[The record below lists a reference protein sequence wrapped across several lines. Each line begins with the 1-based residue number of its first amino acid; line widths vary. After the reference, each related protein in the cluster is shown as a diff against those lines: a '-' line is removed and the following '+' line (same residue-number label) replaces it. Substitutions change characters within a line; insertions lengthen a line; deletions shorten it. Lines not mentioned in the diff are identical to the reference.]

1 MSGAISS
8 ITDTF
13 SSAVKSA
20 AGILGSTAEA
30 VSDVIGDIDVKDA
43 AATFIQTG
51 NPYLAAIAATDLDED
66 LSLIDGMSLGTT
78 PNEDGGYSPQT
89 SYEFDE
95 TGNEDTFS
103 VSFMPGEQGGVPD
116 DVTIGGVPK
125 GIYDAFGNIATNIVN
140 ELSTKAENDNA
151 QAQIYGDSSRQLV
164 NSFSGILADVAS
176 GKYSK
181 SPASEYNTRSVLD
194 AYSNQNMGSSL
205 SAGLLADYNA
215 AKQKVATMVETPS
228 SQFGQLAMQDN
239 PFYNFMQQRNI
250 GKAPEA
256 ANVIFQNYV
265 SNMPQNEV
273 PQQNI
278 FEPYLQEK
286 GIV

>member
-20 AGILGSTAEA
+20 ANTLGVAANILDDA
-30 VSDVIGDIDVKDA
+30 IDEIDLKDA
-43 AATFIQTG
+43 AATYIQTG
-51 NPYLAAIAATDLDED
+51 NPYLAAFAATDLDED
-66 LSLIDGMSLGTT
+66 LSFVEGQSLGIT
-78 PNEDGGYSPQT
+78 PSEDSSQPQT

-95 TGNEDTFS
+95 SGDQDTFS

-125 GIYDAFGNIATNIVN
+125 GIYDAFGNIATNIIQDLKSRSD
-140 ELSTKAENDNA
+140 EDNA

-194 AYSNQNMGSSL
+194 AYSNQNMESSL
-205 SAGLLADYNA
+205 SAGLLSDYNA
-215 AKQKVATMVETPS
+215 AKQKVATMIETPS

-265 SNMPQNEV
+265 SNMPQNNV

>member
-20 AGILGSTAEA
+20 ANTLGVAANILDDA
-30 VSDVIGDIDVKDA
+30 IDEIDLKDA
-43 AATFIQTG
+43 AATYIQTG
-51 NPYLAAIAATDLDED
+51 NPYLAAFAATDLDED
-66 LSLIDGMSLGTT
+66 LSFVEGQSLGIT
-78 PNEDGGYSPQT
+78 PSEDSSQPQT

-95 TGNEDTFS
+95 SGDQDTFS

-125 GIYDAFGNIATNIVN
+125 GIYDAFGNIATNIIQD
-140 ELSTKAENDNA
+140 LKSKSDADNS

-194 AYSNQNMGSSL
+194 AYSNQNMDSSL

-265 SNMPQNEV
+265 SNMPQNEIS
-273 PQQNI
+273 QNI

>member
-1 MSGAISS
+1 MSSAISS
-8 ITDTF
+8 VTDAF

-30 VSDVIGDIDVKDA
+30 VSDVIGDIDVEDA

-51 NPYLAAIAATDLDED
+51 NPYLAAFAATDLDEE
-66 LSLIDGMSLGTT
+66 LSLVDGMSLGTT
-78 PNEDGGYSPQT
+78 PGEDNTYTPQT

-95 TGNEDTFS
+95 SGPEDSFS
-103 VSFMPGEQGGVPD
+103 VSFAPGEQGGIPD
-116 DVTIGGVPK
+116 DVTIGGVPQ
-125 GIYDAFGNIATNIVN
+125 GIYDAFGNIATNIIN
-140 ELSTKAENDNA
+140 DLKTKSDNDNV
-151 QAQIYGDSSRQLV
+151 QAQIYGDSSRKLV
-164 NSFSGILADVAS
+164 NSFSGILADVSS

-194 AYSNQNMGSSL
+194 AYSNQNMNSSL
-205 SAGLLADYNA
+205 SAGLLNDYNT
-215 AKQKVATMVETPS
+215 AKQKVANMVETPS
-228 SQFGQLAMQDN
+228 SQFGELAMQGN

-250 GKAPEA
+250 GKAQDA
-256 ANVIFQNYV
+256 ASNIFQNYV
-265 SNMPQNEV
+265 ANMPQSET
-273 PQQNI
+273 PQENI

>member
-1 MSGAISS
+1 MSKGLGS
-8 ITDTF
+8 ITDAF

-43 AATFIQTG
+43 AATFVQTG
-51 NPYLAAIAATDLDED
+51 NPYLAAFAATDLDED
-66 LSLIDGMSLGTT
+66 LSLVDGMSLGTT
-78 PNEDGGYSPQT
+78 PSEDSSQPQT

-103 VSFMPGEQGGVPD
+103 VTFMPGEQGGVPD

-125 GIYDAFGNIATNIVN
+125 GIYDAFGNIATNIIQD
-140 ELSTKAENDNA
+140 LKSKSDADNA

-194 AYSNQNMGSSL
+194 AYSNQNMDSSL
-205 SAGLLADYNA
+205 SAGLLSDYNA

-228 SQFGQLAMQDN
+228 PQFGQLAMQDN

>member
-1 MSGAISS
+1 MSKGLGS
-8 ITDTF
+8 ITDAF

-43 AATFIQTG
+43 AATFVQTG
-51 NPYLAAIAATDLDED
+51 NPYLAAFAATDLDED
-66 LSLIDGMSLGTT
+66 LSLVDGMSLGTT
-78 PNEDGGYSPQT
+78 PSEDSSQPQT

-125 GIYDAFGNIATNIVN
+125 GIYDAFGNIATNIIQD
-140 ELSTKAENDNA
+140 LKSKSDADNA

-265 SNMPQNEV
+265 SNMPQNEM

>member
-1 MSGAISS
+1 MSKGLGS
-8 ITDTF
+8 ITDAF

-51 NPYLAAIAATDLDED
+51 NPYLAAFAATDLDEE
-66 LSLIDGMSLGTT
+66 LSFVDGMSLGTT
-78 PNEDGGYSPQT
+78 PSEDGGYSPET

-95 TGNEDTFS
+95 TGSQDSFS
-103 VSFMPGEQGGVPD
+103 VSFMPGEQGGVPQ
-116 DVTIGGVPK
+116 DVTIGGVPQ
-125 GIYDAFGNIATNIVN
+125 GIYDAFGNIATNIISD
-140 ELSTKAENDNA
+140 LKSKSDSDNS
-151 QAQIYGDSSRQLV
+151 QAQIYGDSSRKLV

-194 AYSNQNMGSSL
+194 AYSNQNMDSSL
-205 SAGLLADYNA
+205 SAGLLNDYNA
-215 AKQKVATMVETPS
+215 AKQKVAASIENPS
-228 SQFGQLAMQDN
+228 SSFGELAMQGN
-239 PFYNFMQQRNI
+239 PFYNFMKQRNI

-256 ANVIFQNYV
+256 MNNIFQNYLQ
-265 SNMPQNEV
+265 NMPQGQQN
-273 PQQNI
+273 QQNI